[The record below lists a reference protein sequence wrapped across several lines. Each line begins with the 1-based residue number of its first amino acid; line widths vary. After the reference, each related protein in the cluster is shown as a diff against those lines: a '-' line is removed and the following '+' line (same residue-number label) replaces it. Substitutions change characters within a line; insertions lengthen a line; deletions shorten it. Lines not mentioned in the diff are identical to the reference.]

1 MEVALETADAVT
13 DARRLWAVLKV
24 ALWAMVG
31 RRGEEEGGGIKGGG
45 PLGSTCEDSESADY
59 LYSWAGNGP
68 TETIRALGRG
78 RRAASGL

>member
-1 MEVALETADAVT
+1 MGSAQGRV
-13 DARRLWAVLKV
+13 
-24 ALWAMVG
+24 VG
-31 RRGEEEGGGIKGGG
+31 HGGEERTRGEGEGGRIKGGG